1 MTMGARNTTMVG
13 VAALVLGGVVGGSV
27 AAWAD
32 ADGGV
37 ITACRANQTGLLRVV
52 SDAAQ
57 CRAEET
63 AIQWN
68 QQGVAGA
75 PGPQGPVGPEG
86 PAGPIGPQGPAGGFS
101 GYEIVTLD
109 FTVPHSTV
117 DFTYVATAFCPPG
130 KLVISGG
137 YAIGQD
143 GVNEFRGS
151 HPELVQDG
159 EGWSVGVGPDEDV
172 DVEGFVYAICVD
184 GS

>member
-1 MTMGARNTTMVG
+1 MVG
-13 VAALVLGGVVGGSV
+13 VAALVLGGSLGGSM

-32 ADGGV
+32 ADGGL
-37 ITACRANQTGLLRVV
+37 ITGCYSNQTGLLRVV
-52 SDAAQ
+52 GDSAA
-57 CRAEET
+57 CRPEET
-63 AIQWN
+63 AIEWN
-68 QQGVAGA
+68 QQGVAG
-75 PGPQGPVGPEG
+75 PQGPAGPEG
-86 PAGPIGPQGPAGGFS
+86 PAGPTGPQGPAGGFS

-137 YAIGQD
+137 YEIGQD

-172 DVEGFVYAICVD
+172 DVDGFVYAICVD